1 MARLHSPAGVR
12 TNARPREAFGHIHR
26 SFDQRAGR
34 WCARL
39 LPGEYCVS
47 GPDELLTTVLGSC
60 VSACVRDPALEVGGM
75 NHFMLPEDT
84 TSGQSSWLEP
94 SNGHAHRYGSFAMEA
109 LINDLLKIGAR
120 RERLE
125 IKLVGGARIL
135 ASMTDIGLRN
145 IEFVRK
151 WLRME
156 GLEVAGEDVGGT
168 RPRRVVYDPVT
179 GLVSITRLRG
189 IVDRD
194 VALSEAGY
202 RSRLR
207 IASTDNDVE
216 FFNS

>member
-1 MARLHSPAGVR
+1 
-12 TNARPREAFGHIHR
+12 
-26 SFDQRAGR
+26 
-34 WCARL
+34 
-39 LPGEYCVS
+39 
-47 GPDELLTTVLGSC
+47 
-60 VSACVRDPALEVGGM
+60 
-75 NHFMLPEDT
+75 MLPEDT